1 MLKLDNNLLEELG
14 LGGLP
19 EDQKRQMLQHI
30 YETLELRV
38 GTQLANQMT
47 DKQLEEFEKFIDAGG
62 DTNQAQ
68 ALQWL
73 ETNLPNYKQVVQ
85 QTFESL
91 KTEVRGMAPQLLA
104 AAQQAQGPQEAQV
117 VSQPAPQGIPMPAQP
132 VMQQDAPAPSQFSNV
147 APQQTYGQSFQ
158 APQPTY
164 GTTQQSSY
172 GATPAP
178 VAPQDISS
186 AATPVPMQP
195 LNNDLPQ
202 TPPSWQTPVVP
213 VSQPEPTAA
222 PLFPSPPPVS
232 DPVNPSFTPMSQQPA
247 DPFAAQAQPLQPT
260 VPSAAPSFD
269 QPMAPQVPTQTWNQ
283 PPTQAQPAP
292 APSAPQSWQPQSP
305 TPAPT
310 WQPQPPTDQQP
321 PQAA

>member
-91 KTEVRGMAPQLLA
+91 KAEVRGMAPQLLA
-104 AAQQAQGPQEAQV
+104 AAQQSQGPQEAQV
-117 VSQPAPQGIPMPAQP
+117 VAQPVPQGMPMPPAQP
-132 VMQQDAPAPSQFSNV
+132 AQQPTMPQPSMDTAGV
-147 APQQTYGQSFQ
+147 PQQQVSYGQSFQ
-158 APQPTY
+158 TPQP
-164 GTTQQSSY
+164 SY
-172 GATPAP
+172 GATVAP
-178 VAPQDISS
+178 VAPAMPVQPMNEAVQSPQPWQT
-186 AATPVPMQP
+186 TPPTPTEPAVAPTPTYTQPAPTPMSEPVSPLPTPMQP
-195 LNNDLPQ
+195 AN
-202 TPPSWQTPVVP
+202 
-213 VSQPEPTAA
+213 
-222 PLFPSPPPVS
+222 
-232 DPVNPSFTPMSQQPA
+232 
-247 DPFAAQAQPLQPT
+247 DPFVPQAQSQPLQPAT
-260 VPSAAPSFD
+260 PAPTPPFGQPMVPPTATPAWSQQPTQVTPTNPDPSVPSW
-269 QPMAPQVPTQTWNQ
+269 QP
-283 PPTQAQPAP
+283 QAPAP
-292 APSAPQSWQPQSP
+292 AP
-305 TPAPT
+305 TPT

-321 PQAA
+321 PQAI